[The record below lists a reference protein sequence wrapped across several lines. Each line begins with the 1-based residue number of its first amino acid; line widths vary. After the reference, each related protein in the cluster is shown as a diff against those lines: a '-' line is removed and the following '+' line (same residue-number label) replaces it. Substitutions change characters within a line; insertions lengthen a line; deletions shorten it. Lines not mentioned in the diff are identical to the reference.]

1 MEKFDNS
8 VLESILAKLERVK
21 KSFKKTKIDFAIE
34 ESEHDDLFN
43 GQSIE
48 EDSSQIIDWNTL
60 EYEIEIIDK
69 NSAWVD
75 IQANVFCCTCL
86 EIEQLTNEIKD
97 FDDLNIDLSLPIQD
111 QINQVKQQLVNKD
124 LISNWHIEYYK

>member
-1 MEKFDNS
+1 M
-8 VLESILAKLERVK
+8 
-21 KSFKKTKIDFAIE
+21 
-34 ESEHDDLFN
+34 
-43 GQSIE
+43 
-48 EDSSQIIDWNTL
+48 
-60 EYEIEIIDK
+60 
-69 NSAWVD
+69 
-75 IQANVFCCTCL
+75 FCCTCL

>member
-21 KSFKKTKIDFAIE
+21 KELKKTKIDFYID

-43 GQSIE
+43 GQPIE
-48 EDSSQIIDWNTL
+48 EDSTEIIDWNTL
-60 EYEIEIIDK
+60 KYEIEIIDK

-75 IQANVFCCTCL
+75 IQANVFCCDCL
-86 EIEQLTNEIKD
+86 TIEQLTNEIKD

-111 QINQVKQQLVNKD
+111 QINQVKQQLVKRN
-124 LISNWHIEYYK
+124 LLLEWYIEYYR

>member
-69 NSAWVD
+69 IV
-75 IQANVFCCTCL
+75 L
-86 EIEQLTNEIKD
+86 E
-97 FDDLNIDLSLPIQD
+97 
-111 QINQVKQQLVNKD
+111 
-124 LISNWHIEYYK
+124 